1 MKSTLRCRPGVST
14 PLALCLMLAG
24 VVSPLA
30 ARNRATE
37 QAMAKIDAVIAEGP
51 YKAYWQS
58 LEDYQVPNWYADAKF
73 GIFIHWGVDAVPAFD
88 DWYFGHMYEKASP
101 VYQHHIDT
109 YGPQSKFGYK
119 DLIPSLTFAK
129 FDPAQYA
136 ALFKQAGA
144 KFVVPVGEH
153 HDGFPLYDC
162 SYTMWNAARMGPKR
176 DVVADLEVAVRKEG
190 LHFGVSSHRAE
201 NWWMYHGGM
210 EFDSDVRDPRYAG
223 LYGPAKPKNT
233 PPDQDFLEDWLA
245 RSCEIVDRFK
255 PEVVWF
261 DWWIEEPA
269 FQPYLQKFAAYYY
282 NRAAEWKQGAVINYK
297 YRSFTEKSA
306 VLDLERG
313 QLDAIRPMVWQN
325 DTSVSK
331 NSWFHVSDPQ
341 YRTPDSLV
349 DDLVD
354 IVSKNG
360 VLLLNVGPM
369 ADGTIPEP
377 EQAILRGI
385 GTWLA
390 VNGEAIYGTRPWK
403 IFGEG
408 PTTRRRI
415 SDYQLPTFTAGDIR
429 FTQKGDVLYAIA
441 LGWPEEGHLAVKSLG
456 SDLPYYEKRMGKVE
470 LLGSGPDLKWSRN
483 GDGLSIALPKQRPCD
498 YAYAFKISPA

>member
-58 LEDYQVPNWYADAKF
+58 LEDYQVPTWYADAKF

-119 DLIPSLTFAK
+119 DLIPMLTFSK

-136 ALFKQAGA
+136 GLFKQAGA

-176 DVVADLEVAVRKEG
+176 DIVADLEAAVRKQGMHSGSRPTARRTGGCTTTGWNSTRMSATRTTQGSTAPPNPDDASRSG
-190 LHFGVSSHRAE
+190 LPRRLAGPQLRDRGPLQARR
-201 NWWMYHGGM
+201 GL
-210 EFDSDVRDPRYAG
+210 VR
-223 LYGPAKPKNT
+223 L
-233 PPDQDFLEDWLA
+233 
-245 RSCEIVDRFK
+245 VDRGACI
-255 PEVVWF
+255 PAISAEVRRLLL
-261 DWWIEEPA
+261 
-269 FQPYLQKFAAYYY
+269 QPRSRMEAGSGDQLQVPQSSRSAA
-282 NRAAEWKQGAVINYK
+282 
-297 YRSFTEKSA
+297 A

-313 QLDAIRPMVWQN
+313 QFDAHSPHGLAERHLGQQELVVPR
-325 DTSVSK
+325 
-331 NSWFHVSDPQ
+331 SDPQ

-377 EQAILRGI
+377 EQAILRDI
-385 GTWLA
+385 GKWLA
-390 VNGEAIYGTRPWK
+390 VNGEAVYGTRPWK

-408 PTTRRRI
+408 PTQVVQGSF
-415 SDYQLPTFTAGDIR
+415 SDTKRESFTSRGHSVHDQGRNAVCHRSRLAGGPEAHHQGVASGTGI
-429 FTQKGDVLYAIA
+429 KSVA
-441 LGWPEEGHLAVKSLG
+441 LVG
-456 SDLPYYEKRMGKVE
+456 SAAP
-470 LLGSGPDLKWSRN
+470 LKWVQ
-483 GDGLSIALPKQRPCD
+483 DAKGLNIELPSQKPCD
-498 YAYAFKISPA
+498 YAYALRIEFR